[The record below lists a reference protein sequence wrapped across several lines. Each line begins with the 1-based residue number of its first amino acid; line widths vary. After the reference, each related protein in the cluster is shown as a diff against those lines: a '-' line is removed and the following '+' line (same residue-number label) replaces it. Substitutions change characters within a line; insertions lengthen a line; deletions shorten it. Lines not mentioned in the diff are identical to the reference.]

1 MNFHQKLVVKPDE
14 ASNISQLPS
23 MLENLT
29 NALQTVQQLISS
41 SNLGENLNKLA
52 SASSSSESSQIS
64 TTLESLNNALM
75 SMSSNKI
82 VLDNKNAQ
90 TPSKKADNP
99 GVNSLKRQQLM
110 APAYNPTPIMEL
122 KKIKQEFVEDEV
134 TATKRRKKT
143 SESSEDT
150 EDIVEIAKPSTINK
164 HEHKKPIKSEPTS
177 SITKSNPTS
186 TNPAKKVAEVKS
198 ESSTKTDLVSFA
210 KLPLSQQVL
219 KRYEMLNKTP
229 PTKAAIG
236 EAKLKKIQ
244 GNMSGNSGSQASKS
258 QDNLLTPR
266 LIIDSSSTA
275 NKVPLVMRQRY
286 LKVIFENGR
295 LSFASLEKACEKAAE
310 QEKSIYDR
318 SKNKTIY
325 TNLVANLI
333 RGLRNSQQAV
343 AKPDTITTKTLLPTH
358 NVHQTVQI
366 ASSYSHEAML
376 SGPKANRVS
385 YSINR
390 VKQIEF
396 KDLSG
401 EFCDKNL
408 RYKTF
413 NLLNVFFFGF

>member
-1 MNFHQKLVVKPDE
+1 
-14 ASNISQLPS
+14 

-52 SASSSSESSQIS
+52 SASSSTESSQIS

-82 VLDNKNAQ
+82 VLDNKNAS
-90 TPSKKADNP
+90 TPTKKADNP

-122 KKIKQEFVEDEV
+122 KKIKQEYVVVEDED
-134 TATKRRKKT
+134 TATTTKRRKKT
-143 SESSEDT
+143 SESIESLDT
-150 EDIVEIAKPSTINK
+150 EDIVEIPKSSTINK
-164 HEHKKPIKSEPTS
+164 PENKKPIKSEPS
-177 SITKSNPTS
+177 SIVTKSNPTRP
-186 TNPAKKVAEVKS
+186 NPAPTNTSKKIAEVKS
-198 ESSTKTDLVSFA
+198 DSSNKTDLVSFA

-229 PTKAAIG
+229 PTTAAIG

-244 GNMSGNSGSQASKS
+244 ANMSGNSGSPACKS
-258 QDNLLTPR
+258 QDNALTPR
-266 LIIDSSSTA
+266 LIVDSSSTA

-295 LSFASLEKACEKAAE
+295 LSFASLDKACEKAAE

-318 SKNKTIY
+318 AKNKTIY
-325 TNLVANLI
+325 TNLAANLI
-333 RGLRNSQQAV
+333 RGLRSSQQQQQAGG
-343 AKPDTITTKTLLPTH
+343 AKPVDTITTKKILPTH
-358 NVHQTVQI
+358 NVYQTAQI

-401 EFCDKNL
+401 EFSEN
-408 RYKTF
+408 KTF
-413 NLLNVFFFGF
+413 QPSKSSNFLSAF